1 MKKGPGAK
9 DDKGEKKG
17 KEDEDDMGYRLTTS
31 DFVKQLK
38 AADKT
43 YVGKNID
50 YLHFCVCTMMYKT
63 CFHFYLC
70 PFRVQCRVIFFE
82 CLFVIFSLI
91 LFLFF
96 SLKNSFKLP
105 SFKINQLD
113 VNLRYS
119 ITKKLPSFYE
129 YRFY

>member
-63 CFHFYLC
+63 FSISIYV
-70 PFRVQCRVIFFE
+70 RSE
-82 CLFVIFSLI
+82 CSAVWYFS
-91 LFLFF
+91 
-96 SLKNSFKLP
+96 N
-105 SFKINQLD
+105 
-113 VNLRYS
+113 VYS
-119 ITKKLPSFYE
+119 
-129 YRFY
+129 

>member
-50 YLHFCVCTMMYKT
+50 YLHFCVCMYYDVQNL
-63 CFHFYLC
+63 F
-70 PFRVQCRVIFFE
+70 PFLFMSVQSAVPCDIFRMFIRNL
-82 CLFVIFSLI
+82 LFDSIS
-91 LFLFF
+91 LFLF
-96 SLKNSFKLP
+96 
-105 SFKINQLD
+105 
-113 VNLRYS
+113 
-119 ITKKLPSFYE
+119 KKLF
-129 YRFY
+129 